1 MKIVTRVVLT
11 LIFISA
17 AVMGLIYFYLN
28 TQKVDVRASAKII
41 DEVNGIV
48 HESSRWDVAILQMNA
63 GMLLEDAA
71 MTAPEDA
78 ITTLIARL
86 SHEPIIHTSLA
97 ALAKTIDEKREWVM
111 QFQAEIPVLE
121 SALQALPKLYEQIL
135 ANDDI
140 VASEFDELF
149 LRLFTTVVKY
159 NLNSSDTSKNAIR
172 AQMRVIETLLVTTD
186 LPFTTQDILYDFLGQ
201 VGIVMETRP
210 DIDHIL
216 QSIAAL
222 PVVQDAD
229 VIKAD
234 IRHSVSEALAAQ
246 ARHQTELMIYAAGL
260 LGILTLLAIRL
271 FINYVRL
278 EQRVAE
284 RTADLQKALH
294 DLQESEMIL
303 VQTEKM
309 SALGQMVAGVVH
321 EVNTPLA
328 YTKNALELTAN
339 HFTAFN
345 LPRLV
350 GLAESVIV
358 LVNQPKALDLAE
370 RKAHIVYEVKAITT
384 NLQVEDVDDVPLSE
398 VTAEI
403 QALIEDG
410 LTGIEQISGLI
421 HNLRNFSRLD
431 RGHIARQSLKD
442 AVDSTLMLLKYELKN
457 KRVVVTIEEDCIVE
471 CMPSQI
477 NQVLLNIIGNAN
489 QATDAE
495 GVIEITVARADEHFA
510 KITIADN
517 GSGIE
522 ESALQ
527 QIFNPFFTTKKVGQ
541 GTGLGLSI
549 SHKIIKEHG
558 GTIEVTSIVGEGT
571 IFTLL
576 LPFLIELQS

>member
-1 MKIVTRVVLT
+1 MKIMMRVTLT

-28 TQKVDVRASAKII
+28 THKVDVRQSAQII
-41 DEVNGIV
+41 DTVNAIV
-48 HESSRWDVAILQMNA
+48 HESSRLDVAILQINA
-63 GMLLEDAA
+63 GIDTDEATILQIQKKMAMLIDQ
-71 MTAPEDA
+71 
-78 ITTLIARL
+78 L
-86 SHEPIIHTSLA
+86 SHEPVIHESLST
-97 ALAKTIDEKREWVM
+97 LANTMDRKEEWIK
-111 QFQAEIPVLE
+111 QFQAEIPVLDE
-121 SALQALPKLYEQIL
+121 ALQSLPQLYEQIL

-140 VASEFDELF
+140 VASEFDALF

-159 NLNSSDTSKNAIR
+159 NLNSTDALKASIR
-172 AQMRVIETLLVTTD
+172 AQMRIIEALLITTD
-186 LPFTTQDILYDFLGQ
+186 LPFATQDILYDFLGQ

-216 QSIAAL
+216 QSMAAL
-222 PVVQDAD
+222 PVVANADA
-229 VIKAD
+229 IKTEV
-234 IRHSVSEALAAQ
+234 RRSVSAALAAQ
-246 ARHQTELMIYAAGL
+246 GRHQTELMIYAAAL

-278 EQRVAE
+278 EQRVMA
-284 RTADLQKALH
+284 RTQDLQKALH

-303 VQTEKM
+303 VQNEKM

-328 YTKNALELTAN
+328 YTKNALELTAAN
-339 HFTAFN
+339 LTAFHV
-345 LPRLV
+345 PRLV
-350 GLAESVIV
+350 ALAESVMTLIQDPNADDV
-358 LVNQPKALDLAE
+358 AA

-384 NLQVEDVDDVPLSE
+384 NLQAAGIDDVPFSE
-398 VTAEI
+398 MTSEI
-403 QALIEDG
+403 ESLIADG

-442 AVDSTLMLLKYELKN
+442 AVESTLMLLKYELKN
-457 KRVVVTIEEDCIVE
+457 KYVTVKIVEDCIIE
-471 CMPSQI
+471 CMPSHI

-489 QATDAE
+489 QATDDD
-495 GVIEITVARADEHFA
+495 GLIEITVARADATFA

-522 ESALQ
+522 ESTLQ

-549 SHKIIKEHG
+549 SHKIMQEHG
-558 GTIEVTSIVGEGT
+558 GTIEVTSTVGQGT
-571 IFTLL
+571 TFTLL
-576 LPFLIELQS
+576 LPFVIESQS